1 VRMDD
6 LWRTKRRGEAVRTR
20 RAIRAYAPTIVA
32 LRCVALRCAE
42 FPLELVLSQR
52 AKRSETR
59 QDQMSVLR
67 GEESARR
74 RSHQK
79 ERPTIQSK
87 VGCK

>member
-1 VRMDD
+1 MDD

-20 RAIRAYAPTIVA
+20 RAIRAYAPTI
-32 LRCVALRCAE
+32 VALRCAE

>member
-1 VRMDD
+1 VEDEA
-6 LWRTKRRGEAVRTR
+6 KRRSCADK
-20 RAIRAYAPTIVA
+20 ASYKSICSDNCCVA